1 MQSHSGILASTPLK
15 AKIFKNSKN
24 FQPYERAAVELP
36 VFSEESFKVVNIVY
50 LKVHVVTSIIQLQKD
65 T

>member
-1 MQSHSGILASTPLK
+1 MQSHSGILTSTPLK

-36 VFSEESFKVVNIVY
+36 VFSESFKVVNIVY
-50 LKVHVVTSIIQLQKD
+50 LKVHVVTSIIQVQKC